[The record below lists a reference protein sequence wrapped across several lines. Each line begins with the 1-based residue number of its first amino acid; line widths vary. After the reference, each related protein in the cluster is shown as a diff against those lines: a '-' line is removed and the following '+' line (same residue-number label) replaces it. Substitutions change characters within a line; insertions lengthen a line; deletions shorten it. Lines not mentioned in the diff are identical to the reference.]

1 MSVNNPDI
9 KRMTIYS
16 NKGIICKNMPLYR
29 NKSDKI
35 SIGIKKWKNFKKNW
49 KNVLTNKRFMDIM
62 NLQKQIHID
71 NLNERKVQS
80 TKNMRSVIW
89 YINIS

>member
-35 SIGIKKWKNFKKNW
+35 SIGIKKWKNFKKIEKMCW
-49 KNVLTNKRFMDIM
+49 
-62 NLQKQIHID
+62 QIKDSWI
-71 NLNERKVQS
+71 
-80 TKNMRSVIW
+80 
-89 YINIS
+89 

>member
-9 KRMTIYS
+9 KRMTIYN

-35 SIGIKKWKNFKKNW
+35 SIGIKKWKNFKKIEKMCW
-49 KNVLTNKRFMDIM
+49 
-62 NLQKQIHID
+62 QIKDSWI
-71 NLNERKVQS
+71 
-80 TKNMRSVIW
+80 
-89 YINIS
+89 

>member
-9 KRMTIYS
+9 KRMTIYN

-35 SIGIKKWKNFKKNW
+35 SIG
-49 KNVLTNKRFMDIM
+49 TNKRFMDIM

-80 TKNMRSVIW
+80 TKNMRSVI
-89 YINIS
+89 

>member
-9 KRMTIYS
+9 KRMTIYN

-35 SIGIKKWKNFKKNW
+35 SIGIKKWKNFKKIEKMCW
-49 KNVLTNKRFMDIM
+49 
-62 NLQKQIHID
+62 QIKDLWI
-71 NLNERKVQS
+71 
-80 TKNMRSVIW
+80 
-89 YINIS
+89 

>member
-9 KRMTIYS
+9 KRMTIYN

-35 SIGIKKWKNFKKNW
+35 SIGIKKWKNFKKIEKICW
-49 KNVLTNKRFMDIM
+49 
-62 NLQKQIHID
+62 QIKDSWI
-71 NLNERKVQS
+71 
-80 TKNMRSVIW
+80 
-89 YINIS
+89 